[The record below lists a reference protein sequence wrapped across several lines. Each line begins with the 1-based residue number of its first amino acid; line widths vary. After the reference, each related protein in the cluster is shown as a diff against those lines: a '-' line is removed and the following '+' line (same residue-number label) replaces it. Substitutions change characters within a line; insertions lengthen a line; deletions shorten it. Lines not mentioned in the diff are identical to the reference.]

1 MSTYVRANGGIFEKD
16 IWGNPRR
23 VEFVPACVRD
33 AFEFYGCRSLSY
45 DGFEACPLESSW
57 DPPVV
62 VERIVERPFSRT
74 IERVVERP
82 YRRETVELSAGATAA
97 VIGVGLLAAVL
108 TAPRTP
114 RPEVTRAREAAR
126 PLPKKKK

>member
-1 MSTYVRANGGIFEKD
+1 MSTYVRASGGGIFEKD

-23 VEFVPACVRD
+23 VEFVPARVRD
-33 AFEFYGCRSLSY
+33 AFEFYGCKSLSY

-62 VERIVERPFSRT
+62 VEH
-74 IERVVERP
+74 VVERP